1 MDKHTLSSG
10 NAGQSPTAPVLPE
23 ANLRV
28 DGRGLYPQPAAG
40 GCSVLRIQSV
50 DKFRGKTQVLHGI
63 DLTVN
68 AGERVALLGHNGA
81 GKSTLIKSVL
91 GLIKHEAGE
100 ITVDGAKPGSTAART
115 ATAFL
120 PEAVSFHP
128 ALTGHEQLSTFA
140 RLSSV
145 EADIAGLLTRV
156 GLGEAMGR
164 RIGAYSKG
172 MRQRLGLAQVLLGRP
187 KLALLDEPTSGLDP
201 ISRQDLYAIIDE
213 LAAQGTAVLIAS
225 HALTEVEARTDRIAI
240 MKQGVKVADDTLA
253 GLSAVAGL
261 PVKLRLRA
269 TGDTADSVARR
280 TGGRR
285 INGASVEI
293 LCRAQD
299 KMDHLRQIASLGEAV
314 VDIDMVPPRLE
325 DLYRH
330 YSGEGLK

>member
-1 MDKHTLSSG
+1 MDKTDH
-10 NAGQSPTAPVLPE
+10 NPVLE
-23 ANLRV
+23 IK
-28 DGRGLYPQPAAG
+28 GL
-40 GCSVLRIQSV
+40 
-50 DKFRGKTQVLHGI
+50 DKFRGKTQVLHGV
-63 DLTVN
+63 DLSVK
-68 AGERVALLGHNGA
+68 AGERLALLGHNGA
-81 GKSTLIKSVL
+81 GKSTLIKAVL
-91 GLIKHEAGE
+91 GLIQTEAGS
-100 ITVDGAKPGSTAART
+100 INICGAQPGSASAR
-115 ATAFL
+115 ADTAFL

-140 RLSSV
+140 RLIG
-145 EADIAGLLTRV
+145 EKADIPGLLKRV
-156 GLGEAMGR
+156 GLSEAMHR

-213 LAAQGTAVLIAS
+213 LAGNGTAVLIAS

-240 MKQGVKVADDTLA
+240 LRKGVKVADDTLA
-253 GLSAVAGL
+253 DLSAKAGL
-261 PVKLRLRA
+261 PIKLRVRA
-269 TGDTADSVARR
+269 AESQADQVALQ

-293 LCRAQD
+293 LCSPQN
-299 KMDHLRQIASLGEAV
+299 KMAELRRIAALGEVV

-330 YSGEGLK
+330 YSQEGLS